1 MTKSAIIY
9 NSSTGHAYQWARVT
23 EEGAGASGAEVRV
36 RKVRETA
43 SAKNIAA
50 KPGWN
55 TQCYRTN
62 IVRLLVTQ

>member
-9 NSSTGHAYQWARVT
+9 NSSTGHSYQRTRAI
-23 EEGAGASGAEVRV
+23 ASGAGGRV